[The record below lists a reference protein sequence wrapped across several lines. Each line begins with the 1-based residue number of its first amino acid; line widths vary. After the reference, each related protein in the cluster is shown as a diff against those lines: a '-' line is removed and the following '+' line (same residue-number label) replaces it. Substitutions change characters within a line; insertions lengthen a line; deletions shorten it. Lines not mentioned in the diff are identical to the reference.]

1 VPAYRP
7 WEFTPFERHSP
18 ENFSVHMPSNAP
30 RTKYR
35 LLRHH
40 LPLALG
46 TGLALLA
53 IYSYVRQESDDAL
66 FIWSMATAYVAM
78 ALLSATLLTGPINV
92 LRSRRNPVSTDLRRD
107 LGIWAAVVGLA
118 HVVVGVQVHFRGRMW
133 MYFVREVEETAELV
147 LRTDLFG
154 FANYTGLLATFVL
167 LLLLALSNDFSLRH
181 LKAARWKA
189 LQRWNYGLILMVVIH
204 GAAYQVI
211 EQRRV
216 SYIVLLSFLVATT
229 LLVQLA
235 GFRQRRRRI
244 ERSPSGANR
253 ERAPLN
259 A

>member
-1 VPAYRP
+1 MLPI
-7 WEFTPFERHSP
+7 
-18 ENFSVHMPSNAP
+18 AP
-30 RTKYR
+30 RTEYR

-53 IYSYVRQESDDAL
+53 IYSYVRQESEDGL

-92 LRSRRNPVSTDLRRD
+92 LRGRRNPVSTDLRRD
-107 LGIWAAVVGLA
+107 IGIWAAVVGLA
-118 HVVVGVQVHFRGRMW
+118 HVVVGLQVHFRGRMW
-133 MYFVREVEETAELV
+133 MYFVREVEETADLV

-154 FANYTGLLATFVL
+154 FANYTGLLATFIL
-167 LLLLALSNDFSLRH
+167 LLLLALSNDFSLRR
-181 LKAARWKA
+181 LKASRWKA
-189 LQRWNYGLILMVVIH
+189 LQRWNYGLILLVVIH
-204 GAAYQVI
+204 GAAYQLI

-216 SYIVLLSFLVATT
+216 SYVVLLSLLVATT

-235 GFRQRRRRI
+235 GFRQRRRRTEI
-244 ERSPSGANR
+244 SPSAVNPEG
-253 ERAPLN
+253 APLQ